1 MVRDGIATRVTVKFP
16 ESLLRY
22 IAVKGSVTIDGVS
35 LTVTDVDSHSF
46 SVSLI
51 PQTKAVT
58 TLGDAK
64 VGKVVNVEVD
74 LLARYTE
81 RLLSAGRKQ
90 ETKKSGLSLEWL
102 AENGF

>member
-90 ETKKSGLSLEWL
+90 ETKESSLSLEWL